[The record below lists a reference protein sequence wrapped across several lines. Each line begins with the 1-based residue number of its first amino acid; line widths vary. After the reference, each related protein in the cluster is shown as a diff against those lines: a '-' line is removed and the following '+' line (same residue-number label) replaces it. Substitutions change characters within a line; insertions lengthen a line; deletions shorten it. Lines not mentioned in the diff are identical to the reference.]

1 MTGRGP
7 TPFFIESVVTE
18 MWIRASI
25 AVTLVLVLTACGGGQ
40 ESTPEP
46 VSLEYDDRAGVL
58 IVQADTYGG
67 LMPPPSSSS
76 THVPE
81 VSIYGDGLVVLAE
94 DEEGPVAGTD
104 RWVTTGHID
113 HEELRELLAFIAES
127 GFFGLDDLYA
137 PRPAPPDSPA
147 RHVTIN
153 LLAATKTVSVFPH
166 YYDEAPASFRETYEK
181 LLEISP
187 PDLTPFIPSAGTVTA
202 TDLGPIE
209 DLPAGQGSQVAPWDT
224 PLVGIVLAEVT
235 EGTHLEGE
243 QYQVVEEFLLR
254 YPRGQLF
261 GSQEGRAY
269 QVLLEADLPWAA
281 GSP

>member
-1 MTGRGP
+1 
-7 TPFFIESVVTE
+7 
-18 MWIRASI
+18 MWTRASI
-25 AVTLVLVLTACGGGQ
+25 VVTLVLVLTACGGGQ

-46 VSLEYDDRAGVL
+46 ISLEYDNRAGVL

-67 LMPPPSSSS
+67 LMPPP
-76 THVPE
+76 TRRHVPE

-94 DEEGPVAGTD
+94 DEEGPVVGTD

-113 HEELRELLAFIAES
+113 HEELQELLAFIVES
-127 GFFGLDDLYA
+127 GFFSLDDLYA

-153 LLAATKTVSVFPH
+153 LLAATKTVSVFPR
-166 YYDEAPASFRETYEK
+166 YYEEAPAAFRETYEK
-181 LLEISP
+181 LVEISP
-187 PDLTPFIPSAGTVTA
+187 PDLTPFTPSAGTLSA

>member
-18 MWIRASI
+18 MWTRASI
-25 AVTLVLVLTACGGGQ
+25 VVTLVLVLTACGGGQ

-46 VSLEYDDRAGVL
+46 ISLEYDDRAGVL
-58 IVQADTYGG
+58 IVEADTYRG
-67 LMPPPSSSS
+67 LVPSPSGR
-76 THVPE
+76 HVPE
-81 VSIYGDGLVVLAE
+81 LSIYGDGLVVLAE
-94 DEEGPVAGTD
+94 DDEAPRVGTD
-104 RWVTTGHID
+104 RAITTGHVD
-113 HEELRELLAFIAES
+113 QEELQELLAFIAES
-127 GFFGLDDLYA
+127 GFFGLDDQYA
-137 PRPAPPDSPA
+137 PSPA
-147 RHVTIN
+147 LPDMPWRHVTTN
-153 LLAATKTVSVFPH
+153 LLGTTKSVSIYPH
-166 YYDEAPASFRETYEK
+166 DYEEAPAVFWETYHK

-187 PDLTPFIPSAGTVTA
+187 PDSAVFTPSTGTLTA

-209 DLPAGQGSQVAPWDT
+209 GLPAGQGSQVAPWDT
-224 PLVGIVLAEVT
+224 PLVGVVLAEVT
-235 EGTHLEGE
+235 EGAHLAGE
-243 QYQVVEEFLLR
+243 HYQVVGEFLLR